1 MSTETFYLFETYVPF
16 VFKYG
21 FTTRNIN
28 ARLSDYIGVAK
39 PKQLIGHFKVVSG
52 TTTEKK
58 FKQFLQNK
66 NIQTIPKFGNEYFSY
81 FNNTSDL
88 FNEFRGMK
96 QNIDSVNEKPKQKKN
111 QSSVTKTSSSQDDI
125 DIIKYLNDIYNN
137 KK

>member
-39 PKQLIGHFKVVSG
+39 PKQLIGHFTVPNG
-52 TTTEKK
+52 RQTEQY
-58 FKQFLQNK
+58 FNEFLQTK
-66 NIQTIPKFGNEYFSY
+66 NIPIVYKFGNEYFSY
-81 FNNTSDL
+81 FNNASDL

-96 QNIDSVNEKPKQKKN
+96 KNIVKKKPEHEHNDTNKRNKVTEDEIMKYILKDCKK
-111 QSSVTKTSSSQDDI
+111 K
-125 DIIKYLNDIYNN
+125 
-137 KK
+137 